1 MSTLH
6 SIDEEGLT
14 EVGQDGTEEQP
25 PPCPEPFEMKDNI
38 MNSKLLYV
46 ATLAVSLLG
55 SLAVAGGAMA
65 ATNAALTRAEVNAD
79 LARAR
84 ADGTLQRSDYPR
96 AYFHAP
102 ATAPA
107 STQTRAQVAIEVAE
121 AKASRKAL
129 IGPDAN
135 RTYNPSG
142 TEILR
147 VSTLSRAEVQ
157 AEVLQAAANGTL
169 QRTDDDD
176 ATSLRA
182 GRTRMSRRSGSRNA

>member
-1 MSTLH
+1 
-6 SIDEEGLT
+6 
-14 EVGQDGTEEQP
+14 
-25 PPCPEPFEMKDNI
+25 MKDSI

-46 ATLAVSLLG
+46 ATLVVSLLG

-65 ATNAALTRAEVNAD
+65 ATDAALTRAEVNAD
-79 LARAR
+79 LAQAR
-84 ADGTLQRSDYPR
+84 ADGTLQRGDYPD

-102 ATAPA
+102 SRAPA
-107 STQTRAQVAIEVAE
+107 STQTRAQVATELAK

-147 VSTLSRAEVQ
+147 VSTVSRAEVR
-157 AEVLQAAANGTL
+157 AEVLQAAANGSL
-169 QRTDDDD
+169 QRTDYDD
-176 ATSLRA
+176 ATLVARRA
-182 GRTRMSRRSGSRNA
+182 NAHVASQRFTQRIKAALARRQG